1 MELCLV
7 GVNHQTAPVAVRSR
21 FSFTDSQKITFLTQA
36 LDAGFAE
43 VVVLSTCNRSTVYFA
58 AEKAEPALNQMRER
72 VLAFFGAEDCA
83 DYLVCLHGRA
93 AVYEL
98 FCVTCGLHSAVI
110 GEDQILGQVRDA
122 VTFASQLGATGKTL
136 NKLFREAV
144 TLSKAIK
151 TELKISQIPLSV
163 SYIGLKLLE
172 QELGSLAGKRF
183 LLTGFGKMNQLTLKY
198 LLDADAA
205 WVYLC
210 NRTLQKVEEAQA
222 QSDRVVSR
230 PFAERYALLQQVD
243 AVITATAAPH
253 AVFHAEKMPALLHP
267 LCLLDLAVPPDV
279 ETAVAACENVRVF
292 EIDDIKQLSD
302 EHLHQR
308 EELAQIAETRIQTV
322 VDEVLVWMRQTRA
335 DPTIQSINAR
345 CHEIAADTTQILMH
359 KLDLTEREGR
369 IANKMV
375 MASLQRLIREPMLRM
390 KRVQDEG
397 TQEAYIQVIETLFDL

>member
-7 GVNHQTAPVAVRSR
+7 GVNHQHAPVSVRSR

-36 LDAGFAE
+36 LDAGVPE

-58 AEKAEPALNQMRER
+58 AEDAETALEQMRER
-72 VLAFFGAEDCA
+72 YLAFFDGVDFAE
-83 DYLVCLHGRA
+83 YLVCLHGRE

-122 VTFASQLGATGKTL
+122 VTFAAQLGATGKML

-151 TELKISQIPLSV
+151 TDLKISQIPLSV

-172 QELGSLAGKRF
+172 EALDSLSGKRF

-198 LLDADAA
+198 LLDAGAEQII
-205 WVYLC
+205 LC
-210 NRTLQKVEEAQA
+210 NRTLQTVEEAQA

-230 PFAERYALLQQVD
+230 PFLERYALLPQVD

-253 AVFHAEKMPALLHP
+253 AIFYAEKMPVLQHP
-267 LCLLDLAVPPDV
+267 LYLLDLAVPPDV
-279 ETAVAACENVRVF
+279 ESAAAECENVHVF
-292 EIDDIKQLSD
+292 EIDDIKRLSD
-302 EHLHQR
+302 AHLHQR
-308 EELAQIAETRIQTV
+308 EALAQAAEVRIQTA
-322 VDEVLVWMRQTRA
+322 VDEVLVWMQQTRV
-335 DPTIQSINAR
+335 DPTIQSLNAR
-345 CHEIAADTTQILMH
+345 CHEITEDTTQILTH
-359 KLDLTEREGR
+359 KLELSEREQR
-369 IANKMV
+369 IVGKMV
-375 MASLQRLIREPMLRM
+375 KASLQRLIREPMLRL
-390 KRVQDEG
+390 KGLQDEG
-397 TQEAYIQVIETLFDL
+397 TQAAYIEMMKTLFDL

>member
-7 GVNHQTAPVAVRSR
+7 GVNHQRAPVAVRSR
-21 FSFTDSQKITFLTQA
+21 FSFTDSQKITFLTQV
-36 LDAGFAE
+36 LDAGIPE

-58 AEKAEPALNQMRER
+58 AEDAETALEQMRVR
-72 VLAFFGAEDCA
+72 YLTFFNGAAFAE
-83 DYLVCLHGRA
+83 YLVCLHGRE

-98 FCVTCGLHSAVI
+98 FCVTCGLRSAVI

-136 NKLFREAV
+136 NKLFREAI

-172 QELGSLAGKRF
+172 QELGNLTGKRF

-198 LLDADAA
+198 LLDDGAEQII
-205 WVYLC
+205 LC

-222 QSDRVVSR
+222 QSERVISR
-230 PFAERYALLQQVD
+230 PFADRYDLLPQVD

-253 AVFHAEKMPALLHP
+253 AIFHAEKMPDLQHP
-267 LCLLDLAVPPDV
+267 LYLLDLAVPPDV
-279 ETAVAACENVRVF
+279 ASSVMECDNVHVF
-292 EIDDIKQLSD
+292 EIDDIKQLAD
-302 EHLHQR
+302 AHLHQR
-308 EELAQIAETRIQTV
+308 EQLAQAAEARIQTA
-322 VDEVLVWMRQTRA
+322 VDDVLLWMRQTRA

-345 CHEIAADTTQILMH
+345 CHEITEDTTQILTH
-359 KLDLTEREGR
+359 KLDLTERESR
-369 IANKMV
+369 IVNKMV
-375 MASLQRLIREPMLRM
+375 MASLQRLIRAPMLRM
-390 KRVQDEG
+390 KSMQDEG
-397 TQEAYIQVIETLFDL
+397 MQEAYIQVIETLFDL

>member
-7 GVNHQTAPVAVRSR
+7 GVNHRTAPVAVRSR
-21 FSFTDSQKITFLTQA
+21 FSFTDSQKITFITQA
-36 LDAGFAE
+36 LDAGLE
-43 VVVLSTCNRSTVYFA
+43 EIVVLSTCNRSTVYFV
-58 AEKAEPALNQMRER
+58 AEDGATAVEQMRAR
-72 VLAFFGAEDCA
+72 YLAFFDGAAFA
-83 DYLVCLHGRA
+83 DYLVCLHGRE

-122 VTFASQLGATGKTL
+122 VTFASQLGATGKTI

-198 LLDADAA
+198 LLDAEAA
-205 WVYLC
+205 QVYLC
-210 NRTLQKVEEAQA
+210 NRTLQKIEEVQA
-222 QSDRVVSR
+222 QSDRVASR
-230 PFAERYALLQQVD
+230 PFSDRYDLLPQVD

-253 AVFHAEKMPALLHP
+253 AVFHAAKMPVLCRP
-267 LCLLDLAVPPDV
+267 LYMLDLAVPPDI
-279 ETAVAACENVRVF
+279 EAAVAACENVRVF
-292 EIDDIKQLSD
+292 EIDDIKHLSD

-308 EELAQIAETRIQTV
+308 EQLAQNAEARIQNA
-322 VDEVLVWMRQTRA
+322 VDAVLVWMQQTRA
-335 DPTIQSINAR
+335 DPTIQ
-345 CHEIAADTTQILMH
+345 
-359 KLDLTEREGR
+359 
-369 IANKMV
+369 
-375 MASLQRLIREPMLRM
+375 
-390 KRVQDEG
+390 
-397 TQEAYIQVIETLFDL
+397 